1 MLHFETIEAKTL
13 GLLKQLQQTELL
25 REFCLAGGTSLA
37 LQIGHKKSIDFDL
50 FGNLQGD
57 NIELSQT
64 LSVFDDVRLL
74 HQTKNIHIFSING
87 IKVDI
92 VNYPYPWLEQAVISN
107 EISLAHMKDI
117 AAMKLAAVTGRGTR
131 KDFIDICFL
140 LQIFTLDEMLE
151 FYMNKFKDGTVFT
164 VLKSLTYFSDAET
177 DIQPVMLIDLKWE
190 DTKIIVN
197 KQVQDYLNR

>member
-13 GLLKQLQQTELL
+13 GLLKQLQETELL
-25 REFCLAGGTSLA
+25 REFRLAGGTSLA
-37 LQIGHKKSIDFDL
+37 LQIGHRKSIDFDL